1 MSDAAEEPTSSP
13 SIKKKKKKRE
23 FNPNLAI
30 ADADHKVRHIALL
43 L

>member
-1 MSDAAEEPTSSP
+1 MLMSDAAEESSSSP
-13 SIKKKKKKRE
+13 SIKKKKKKKE

-30 ADADHKVRHIALL
+30 ADADHKVALL